1 MQPQFLYLRPHT
13 PSRLARVEQP
23 QVVDQGQK
31 EATAVLGR
39 LSLLRAE
46 DLERTQATTAAMV
59 ALAEELMHITSQQL
73 ELLVPQ
79 QSDKEIL
86 AESNQLLQLI
96 AQAAAVARVRRAAMQ
111 LTGETVA
118 LDQMRTILGQPQ
130 PHLA

>member
-1 MQPQFLYLRPHT
+1 
-13 PSRLARVEQP
+13 
-23 QVVDQGQK
+23 
-31 EATAVLGR
+31 
-39 LSLLRAE
+39 
-46 DLERTQATTAAMV
+46 MV

-118 LDQMRTILGQPQ
+118 LAQILIVIGRRR
-130 PHLA
+130 HLLA